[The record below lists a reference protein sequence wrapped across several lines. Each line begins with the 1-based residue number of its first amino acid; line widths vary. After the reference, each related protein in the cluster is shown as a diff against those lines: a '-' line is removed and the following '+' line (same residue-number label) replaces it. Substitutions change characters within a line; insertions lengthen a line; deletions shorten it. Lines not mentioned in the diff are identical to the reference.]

1 MKKNIIVAGL
11 GLIGGSLAMS
21 IKQSSDNHVIGYD
34 TNIDSVDYAFQQEII
49 SEKCF
54 DLTTCAP
61 DADLI
66 ILEASIS
73 QTISLLKD
81 LDTIS
86 FNTDVVITD
95 VSSLILYIN
104 IEAIILSYYQF
115 NYIVDHLYNVSN
127 VSQYE

>member
-66 ILEASIS
+66 ILAAPIS
-73 QTISLLKD
+73 QTISLLKE

-86 FNTDVVITD
+86 FNNDVVITD
-95 VSSLILYIN
+95 VSSVKGTTIEEAKMLLIIKL
-104 IEAIILSYYQF
+104 
-115 NYIVDHLYNVSN
+115 HLLAVI
-127 VSQYE
+127 QWLAHIKQL

>member
-34 TNIDSVDYAFQQEII
+34 TNIDSVGYAFQQEII

-54 DLTTCAP
+54 DLTTCDQNAHVIMLAAP
-61 DADLI
+61 I
-66 ILEASIS
+66 T
-73 QTISLLKD
+73 QTRYLLKE

-86 FNTDVVITD
+86 FNNDVVITN
-95 VSSLILYIN
+95 VRSLKGTIKE
-104 IEAIILSYYQF
+104 EAKMLTNNKITFIGG
-115 NYIVDHLYNVSN
+115 H
-127 VSQYE
+127 